1 MAHMLR
7 STAVTR
13 INDGLGFRP
22 AGNALEPKII
32 ERLKEAQKDL
42 EHGKT
47 LPKFLLQEDDAL
59 TLLVGTNSIALPT
72 GFLRLDEDN
81 MPYFYSPDTLRAVS
95 LRKAVSYQQA
105 LLWGAS
111 SSLETRSAPSMF
123 VLRNTVIDFI
133 TTADRQYDI
142 VWSYYKAAEVLD
154 SEITNAWL
162 EDDSASM
169 WLIGEAGY
177 RIAMDA
183 RDAEAI
189 GMFDK
194 LRTQGRAA
202 CFGEILASEDSGG
215 PIVMGANL

>member
-1 MAHMLR
+1 MAHMTR
-7 STAVTR
+7 NTAVQR
-13 INDGLGFRP
+13 INDGLGFRA
-22 AGNALEPKII
+22 AGNSQEPKII

-47 LPKFLLQEDDAL
+47 LPKCLLQEDAPL
-59 TLLVGTNSIALPT
+59 TLLAGTHSVALPA

-81 MPYFYSPDTLRAVS
+81 MPYFYSPDSLRAVP
-95 LRKAVSYQQA
+95 LRKAVTYQQA
-105 LLWGAS
+105 LVWVANY
-111 SSLETRSAPSMF
+111 SLETKGAPRLF

-133 TTADRQYDI
+133 TTADRQYNI
-142 VWSYYKAAEVLD
+142 VWNHYKAAAVLD

-177 RIAMDA
+177 RMAMDA

-189 GMFDK
+189 GIFDK
-194 LRTQGRAA
+194 LRTAGRAA

-215 PIVMGANL
+215 PLVMGANL